1 MSFQSPWLL
10 LGLLAIPLLVGLYIT
25 SQQRRRVYA
34 VRFTNLSLLN
44 QVMGKG
50 PGFRRHLPAILFI
63 AGVAGLLF
71 SMARPQATVRVPKG
85 QTSVMLAV
93 DVSGSMAATD
103 VQPTRVQA
111 AIAAGR
117 TLIDKL
123 PGNAQVGLVIFNARA
138 EVVAPLTT
146 DKGSVKDALGSLVPG
161 GGTAI
166 GDAIQVAIAQ
176 LANIVDPNGPKS
188 QNYAR
193 VVLLTDG
200 SSNTG
205 IDPVTAAGNAAQAK
219 IPVDTIGIGQR
230 NQTTMVQGRV
240 VDGVDEQAL
249 QQISS
254 ATGGHYYYA
263 ADEGQL
269 SKIYGDIGSRI
280 GWVTTKLDLTVP
292 LMALGTI
299 ILVAGGLFSLRW
311 FRLLP

>member
-10 LGLLAIPLLVGLYIT
+10 LGLLAIPLLVGFYIT
-25 SQQRRRVYA
+25 SQQRRRAYA
-34 VRFTNLSLLN
+34 VRFTNLALLN

-71 SMARPQATVRVPKG
+71 SMARPQATIRVPKG

-103 VQPTRVQA
+103 VQPTRIQA

-166 GDAIQVAIAQ
+166 GEAIQVAVAQ

-205 IDPVTAAGNAAQAK
+205 IDNATAAANAAQTR

-230 NQTTMVQGRV
+230 NQTTMVHGTV

-254 ATGGHYYYA
+254 ATGGRYYYA
-263 ADEGQL
+263 SDEGQL
-269 SKIYGDIGSRI
+269 SKIYSDIGSRI

-292 LMALGTI
+292 VLAFGTI

>member
-10 LGLLAIPLLVGLYIT
+10 LGLLAIPLLVGLYVT
-25 SQQRRRVYA
+25 SQQRRRAYA
-34 VRFTNLSLLN
+34 VRFTNLALLN

-50 PGFRRHLPAILFI
+50 PGFRRHIPAILFI
-63 AGVAGLLF
+63 AGVAGLLV
-71 SMARPQATVRVPKG
+71 SMARPQATIRIPKG

-103 VQPTRVQA
+103 VQPTRIDA

-117 TLIDKL
+117 SLIDKL
-123 PGNAQVGLVIFNARA
+123 PANAQVGLVIFNSQAQ
-138 EVVAPLTT
+138 VLAPLTQ
-146 DKGSVKDALGSLVPG
+146 DKGAVKDALGTLAPG

-166 GDAIQVAIAQ
+166 GDAIQAALAQ
-176 LANIVDPNGPKS
+176 LANIQDPNGPKS
-188 QNYAR
+188 SNAAMI
-193 VVLLTDG
+193 VLLTDG

-205 IDPVTAAGNAAQAK
+205 IDPMTAAANAAQAR
-219 IPVDTIGIGQR
+219 IPVETIGIGQR
-230 NQTTMVQGRV
+230 NQTTMVQGQV

-254 ATGGHYYYA
+254 QTGGHYYYA

-269 SKIYGDIGSRI
+269 SQIYSNLGSRI

-292 LMALGTI
+292 LLALGTMV
-299 ILVAGGLFSLRW
+299 LVVGGLFSLRW

>member
-1 MSFQSPWLL
+1 MSFQLPLLL

-25 SQQRRRVYA
+25 SQRRRRVYA
-34 VRFTNLSLLN
+34 VRFTNLALLN
-44 QVMGKG
+44 KVMGKG
-50 PGFRRHLPAILFI
+50 PGFRRHIPAILFI

-71 SMARPQATVRVPKG
+71 SMARPQATIRVPKG

-103 VQPTRVQA
+103 VQPTRIQA

-138 EVVAPLTT
+138 EVVAPLTS
-146 DKGSVKDALGSLVPG
+146 DKGSVKDALGSLRPG

-166 GDAIQVAIAQ
+166 GEAIQVAVAQ

-200 SSNTG
+200 S
-205 IDPVTAAGNAAQAK
+205 
-219 IPVDTIGIGQR
+219 
-230 NQTTMVQGRV
+230 
-240 VDGVDEQAL
+240 
-249 QQISS
+249 
-254 ATGGHYYYA
+254 
-263 ADEGQL
+263 
-269 SKIYGDIGSRI
+269 
-280 GWVTTKLDLTVP
+280 
-292 LMALGTI
+292 
-299 ILVAGGLFSLRW
+299 
-311 FRLLP
+311 

>member
-25 SQQRRRVYA
+25 SQQRRRAYA

-71 SMARPQATVRVPKG
+71 SMARPQATIRVPKG

-103 VQPTRVQA
+103 VQPTRIQA

-138 EVVAPLTT
+138 EVVTPLTS

-166 GDAIQVAIAQ
+166 GDAIQVAVAQ

-205 IDPVTAAGNAAQAK
+205 IDSVTAAGNAAQAK

-254 ATGGHYYYA
+254 ATGGRYYYA

-269 SKIYGDIGSRI
+269 SKIYSDIGSRI

>member
-10 LGLLAIPLLVGLYIT
+10 LGLLAIPMLVGFYIT
-25 SQQRRRVYA
+25 SQRRRRAYA
-34 VRFTNLSLLN
+34 VRFTNLALLS

-50 PGFRRHLPAILFI
+50 PGLRRHIPAILFI

-71 SMARPQATVRVPKG
+71 SMARPHASLRIPKG

-103 VQPTRVQA
+103 VQPTRIEA

-123 PGNAQVGLVIFNARA
+123 PSNAQVGLVIFNAQA
-138 EVVAPLTT
+138 EVVTPLTT
-146 DKGSVKDALGSLVPG
+146 DKGSVKDALGALRPG

-166 GDAIQVAIAQ
+166 VSAIQVAVAQ
-176 LANIVDPNGPKS
+176 LASIADPNNPKS
-188 QNYAR
+188 QNYAM

-200 SSNTG
+200 TSNTG
-205 IDPVTAAGNAAQAK
+205 ISAATAAGEAAQAK
-219 IPVDTIGIGQR
+219 IPVQPVGVGQR
-230 NQTTMVQGRV
+230 NQTTMLQGRV
-240 VDGVDEQAL
+240 VDGVDEQGL

-263 ADEGQL
+263 ADEAQL
-269 SKIYGDIGSRI
+269 SKIYSDLGPRI
-280 GWVTTKLDLTVP
+280 DWAKTKLDRAVP
-292 LMALGTI
+292 S
-299 ILVAGGLFSLRW
+299 VDH
-311 FRLLP
+311 

>member
-10 LGLLAIPLLVGLYIT
+10 LGLLAIPLLVGFYYV
-25 SQQRRRVYA
+25 SQQRRRAYA
-34 VRFTNLSLLN
+34 VRFTNLALLN

-63 AGVAGLLF
+63 VGVAGLLL
-71 SMARPQATVRVPKG
+71 SIARPQATIRVPKG

-103 VQPTRVQA
+103 VAPTRIQA

-117 TLIDKL
+117 SLIDKL
-123 PGNAQVGLVIFNARA
+123 PSNAQVGLVIFNSQAQ
-138 EVVAPLTT
+138 VIAPLTS
-146 DKGSVKDALGSLVPG
+146 DKGSVKDALGTLAPG

-166 GDAIQVAIAQ
+166 GSAIQVAVAQ
-176 LANIVDPNGPKS
+176 LANITDPNTAKS
-188 QNYAR
+188 QNYAM

-200 SSNTG
+200 TSNTG
-205 IDPVTAAGNAAQAK
+205 IDPATAAGEAARAK
-219 IPVDTIGIGQR
+219 IPIQTVGVGVR

-249 QQISS
+249 QQIST

-263 ADEGQL
+263 ADEAQL
-269 SKIYGDIGSRI
+269 SKIYSDLGSKI

-292 LMALGTI
+292 LEALGAI

>member
-10 LGLLAIPLLVGLYIT
+10 LGLLAIPLLVGFYIT
-25 SQQRRRVYA
+25 SQQRRRAYA
-34 VRFTNLSLLN
+34 VRFTNLALLN

-71 SMARPQATVRVPKG
+71 SMARPQATIRVPKG

-103 VQPTRVQA
+103 VQPTRIQA

-166 GDAIQVAIAQ
+166 GEAIQVAVAQ
-176 LANIVDPNGPKS
+176 LASIVDPNGPKS

-205 IDPVTAAGNAAQAK
+205 IASATAAANAAQAK
-219 IPVDTIGIGQR
+219 IPVDTIGVGQR
-230 NQTTMVQGRV
+230 NQTTMVHGTV

-254 ATGGHYYYA
+254 STGGRYYYA
-263 ADEGQL
+263 SDEAQL
-269 SKIYGDIGSRI
+269 SKIYSDIGSRI

-292 LMALGTI
+292 FLAFGTI

>member
-166 GDAIQVAIAQ
+166 GDAIQVAVAQ